1 MSKLPIQLGALRGW
15 HRPLLVNVTLMYGL
29 ALVSAV
35 GMVIDDRV
43 IMDESVWLKP
53 LKFGFAIGTY
63 SLTLSW
69 LLTKLT
75 KGRRLGWWLG
85 ALFAVAATLDVG
97 AVAFAAAHGTF
108 SHFNQDTDP
117 AARTVQTIFDVGVL
131 PLLLVTLVVS
141 ILILIQRTGDRPTS
155 RALRFG
161 LGLAAAS
168 MAVAGWLSG
177 SSGGTPRTV
186 TDADGRPVSLIGGH
200 GIGDPDGHG
209 MPVTGWSSTGGD
221 LRVPHFAGLH
231 AIQILL
237 LVTAILAL
245 LANRVAWLRDEN
257 VRARLVGIAGLG
269 YTGVFAVLT
278 WQAKRGQSLIHPDR
292 QTLVALATV
301 ALLALLAATAVTAAA
316 RRRPSGRR
324 GVRLPGRPEA
334 RRSAGA
340 GRDRA
345 VLERH
350 ITVDA
355 DGA

>member
-1 MSKLPIQLGALRGW
+1 MSKLPIHLGALRGW
-15 HRPLLVNVTLMYGL
+15 HRPLLVNVTLMYCL

-35 GMVIDDRV
+35 GMVVDDRL

-69 LLTKLT
+69 LLTRLT
-75 KGRRLGWWLG
+75 RGRRLGWWLG

-97 AVAFAAAHGTF
+97 AVAFAAANGTF
-108 SHFNQDTDP
+108 SHFNHEADP
-117 AARTVQTIFDVGVL
+117 AARAVQTIFNVGVL
-131 PLLLVTLVVS
+131 PLLVVTLVVS
-141 ILILIQRTGDRPTS
+141 ILILIQRTGDRPTN

-168 MAVAGWLSG
+168 MVVAGWLSG
-177 SSGGTPRTV
+177 SSGGAPRTV
-186 TDADGRPVSLIGGH
+186 ADADGRPVSLIGGH

-209 MPVTGWSSTGGD
+209 MPLTGWSSTGGD

-257 VRARLVGIAGLG
+257 VRARLVGVAGLG
-269 YTGVFAVLT
+269 YTGVFAVLS

-292 QTLVALATV
+292 QTLTGFATV
-301 ALLALLAATAVTAAA
+301 ALLTLLAAAAVTAAA

-324 GVRLPGRPEA
+324 RLHLPGQAGSQRDAA
-334 RRSAGA
+334 RTG
-340 GRDRA
+340 
-345 VLERH
+345 
-350 ITVDA
+350 
-355 DGA
+355 